1 MIAQFKSNMCQNVI
15 FSFVMMECSSQPDVS
30 QCCQQITE
38 TRKGGSEGGGNVCAC
53 ACVCVGV
60 CVCVCVCVR
69 ERIWLGVVFYVSY
82 LDSTSALSRQER
94 NQSC

>member
-1 MIAQFKSNMCQNVI
+1 MYMCLKNLLLLMIAQFKSNMCQNVI

-53 ACVCVGV
+53 VCACE
-60 CVCVCVCVR
+60 R
-69 ERIWLGVVFYVSY
+69 EREFGWVLCFMFP
-82 LDSTSALSRQER
+82 T
-94 NQSC
+94 

>member
-30 QCCQQITE
+30 QCCQQIRE

-53 ACVCVGV
+53 E
-60 CVCVCVCVR
+60 R
-69 ERIWLGVVFYVSY
+69 EREFGWVLCFMFP
-82 LDSTSALSRQER
+82 T
-94 NQSC
+94 

>member
-53 ACVCVGV
+53 ACACESE
-60 CVCVCVCVR
+60 R
-69 ERIWLGVVFYVSY
+69 EFGWVLCFMFP
-82 LDSTSALSRQER
+82 T
-94 NQSC
+94 

>member
-38 TRKGGSEGGGNVCAC
+38 TRKGGSEGGGNACAC
-53 ACVCVGV
+53 ACVCV
-60 CVCVCVCVR
+60 CVCER
-69 ERIWLGVVFYVSY
+69 ER
-82 LDSTSALSRQER
+82 ER
-94 NQSC
+94 EREREFGWVLCFMFPT